1 MEYANVL
8 KAIIKEY
15 MDHVFQLVVH
25 MDFNGTLK
33 RDNVV
38 QFVKVI
44 TKF

>member
-15 MDHVFQLVVH
+15 MDHVFQLVVQQ
-25 MDFNGTLK
+25 DFNGILK
-33 RDNVV
+33 RDNVT

-44 TKF
+44 MKF